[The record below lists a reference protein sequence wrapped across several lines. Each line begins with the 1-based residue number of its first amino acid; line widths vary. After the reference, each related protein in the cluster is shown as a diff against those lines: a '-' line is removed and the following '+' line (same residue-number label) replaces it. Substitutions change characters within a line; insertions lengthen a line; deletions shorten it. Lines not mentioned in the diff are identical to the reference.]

1 MSNKKGGL
9 DIEGFV
15 GALVLIFVLV
25 AAGLIFYGCS
35 INNAKQNYEQMK
47 FSKTQIEVAEEL
59 NRFLQVEITWNG
71 EDIKMSEA
79 LAKRMKEYILLGVI
93 PFAEQKKFQDDI
105 KSMTGP
111 HMPYGRRFMILTP
124 EKACCF
130 YDSYN
135 NYAWRQIG
143 YDDTAESV
151 AILPVPLGQDKYEI
165 IPVVLQSL
173 TY

>member
-59 NRFLQVEITWNG
+59 NRFLQVQVNWNG
-71 EDIKMSEA
+71 EEMKMSEA
-79 LAKRMKEYILLGVI
+79 LEKRTKEYFLLGVI
-93 PFAEQKKFQDDI
+93 PLAEQEKFKGDI
-105 KSMTGP
+105 RTMTSP
-111 HMPYGRRFMILTP
+111 YISYGRRFMILTQ
-124 EKACCF
+124 EGYCCH
-130 YDSYN
+130 YDSYD
-135 NYAWRQIG
+135 NYASRQIG
-143 YDDTAESV
+143 YDDIAESV
-151 AILPVPLGQDKYEI
+151 VILPVPLGQDNYEF

-173 TY
+173 T